1 MKTRPSLLEGQE
13 LGIIEPGHTDS
24 PDTTFLYVPSVDLVV
39 AGGVVYNQC
48 HSPSAIQ
55 NTKCYLQDFDRLQ
68 QTNGVRRRA
77 VQPDDAR
84 LGYIVS
90 FQQRCMI

>member
-24 PDTTFLYVPSVDLVV
+24 PDTMSLYVPSVDLVV
-39 AGGVVYNQC
+39 AGDVVYNQC

-55 NTKCYLQDFDRLQ
+55 DTKCYLQDFDRLQ
-68 QTNGVRRRA
+68 QTTASDEELFNQMTRA
-77 VQPDDAR
+77 WGT
-84 LGYIVS
+84 L
-90 FQQRCMI
+90 